1 MRRLRRTTNE
11 VIVCELPDVLRLR
24 CRDCDEVWAGTEV
37 VPCRCGSDD
46 LAVESLN
53 ATLGELRRTEARVAH
68 LVNAIE
74 DHVGHLTDTGKP
86 FDNQPRFAQSSV

>member
-1 MRRLRRTTNE
+1 MNE

-24 CRDCDEVWAGTEV
+24 CRDCEEIWAGTQV
-37 VPCRCGSDD
+37 VPCACGSDD
-46 LAVESLN
+46 LVVESLN

-74 DHVGHLTDTGKP
+74 DHVGHLCDTGKT
-86 FDNQPRFAQSSV
+86 FETAPRFAESTV